1 MIATAATIERIETLL
16 VDVPTIRPHKLSVAT
31 MNCQTL
37 VLVRVRCTDGI
48 EGVGEA
54 TTIGGLAYG
63 EEVESIKVNIDTYF
77 APLLQ
82 GMDATRPGAALAR
95 ARKLFQG
102 NRFAK
107 CAIETALF
115 DAQARRLGVPLSE
128 LFGGRRTD
136 AVDVAWTLA
145 SGDTQRDI
153 AEAEAMLD
161 ARRHRAFAEDWLERG
176 GRRRRARDRDQA
188 RARRTRRCARR
199 REPGVERNRRDLGRC
214 ALGGSRREP
223 YRAADRRDQ
232 PRGAETPHATGA
244 GADHG
249 RRGAARPR
257 RCIRARAGSRGR
269 RVRGEDRTIGRP
281 AGCGER
287 RVDRGCSRHRT
298 VRRHDARGRGRHD
311 GVRATVQHVRLAE
324 MGHRAVRP
332 AAAHRGD
339 PRRAAALRGFQAAP
353 AGSARPRHHLRL
365 EPASNG
371 CDATPADP
379 HTTTETGDTDE
390 QASHRR
396 TAEDLRRRRREA
408 GQPAR
413 ARSSTGS

>member
-63 EEVESIKVNIDTYF
+63 EESPESIKVNIDTYF

-161 ARRHRAFAEDWLERG
+161 ARRHRAFKLKIGSNAVADDVAHHEVAQEVAQYLG
-176 GRRRRARDRDQA
+176 HPVTLGQ
-188 RARRTRRCARR
+188 
-199 REPGVERNRRDLGRC
+199 PGLKFLPVSG
-214 ALGGSRREP
+214 
-223 YRAADRRDQ
+223 YAATD
-232 PRGAETPHATGA
+232 
-244 GADHG
+244 
-249 RRGAARPR
+249 
-257 RCIRARAGSRGR
+257 
-269 RVRGEDRTIGRP
+269 
-281 AGCGER
+281 
-287 RVDRGCSRHRT
+287 
-298 VRRHDARGRGRHD
+298 
-311 GVRATVQHVRLAE
+311 
-324 MGHRAVRP
+324 
-332 AAAHRGD
+332 
-339 PRRAAALRGFQAAP
+339 AP
-353 AGSARPRHHLRL
+353 ASFVEALPDLLPVRVTRMAQGGYRIDERPVTH
-365 EPASNG
+365 
-371 CDATPADP
+371 
-379 HTTTETGDTDE
+379 
-390 QASHRR
+390 
-396 TAEDLRRRRREA
+396 
-408 GQPAR
+408 
-413 ARSSTGS
+413 